1 MENRNNSNK
10 NFIIS
15 RNEMNTNNL
24 YESIKGTIPGFKDF
38 QTLQIEKTLNIN
50 NIPNKKLSLKG
61 IYEKKI
67 YYLIMNIIL

>member
-50 NIPNKKLSLKG
+50 NIPNKSFHLKE
-61 IYEKKI
+61 YMKKR
-67 YYLIMNIIL
+67 YII